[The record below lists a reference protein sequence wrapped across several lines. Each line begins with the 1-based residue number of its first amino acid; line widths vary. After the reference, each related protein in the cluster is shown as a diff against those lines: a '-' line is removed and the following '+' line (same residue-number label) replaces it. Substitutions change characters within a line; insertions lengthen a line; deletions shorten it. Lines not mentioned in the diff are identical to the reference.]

1 MEPSTR
7 GQRQRQALIADI
19 VREARTQLEAGG
31 PNAISLRGVARA
43 VGMSAPSLYTYFP
56 SLAHLYTELISQ
68 SYRELA
74 KTIEDTL
81 RRNRTASVEV
91 RLLAGPRAYRRWAL
105 AHREQFNLIFF
116 DQINGY
122 QAPPDGPTVAAQTLA
137 LRPIAESYAT
147 ACNRS
152 IDELSTDDELLD
164 EFLGWW
170 GAFHGLV
177 ALEVNH
183 HLDWRQPN
191 RIFERHL
198 TASVARIL
206 EQVRAST
213 PKTNPNRKK
222 RDER

>member
-1 MEPSTR
+1 MTSPTR
-7 GQRQRQALIADI
+7 SERQRQALIDDI
-19 VREARTQLEAGG
+19 VREARIQLEAGG

-56 SLAHLYTELISQ
+56 SLAHLYPELISQ
-68 SYRELA
+68 SYRDLA

-81 RRNRTASVEV
+81 RRNSKAEIKD

-116 DQINGY
+116 DQIRGY
-122 QAPPDGPTVAAQTLA
+122 QAPPDGPTVDAQTMA
-137 LRPIAESYAT
+137 LRPIAVTYA
-147 ACNRS
+147 AAHNRTVE
-152 IDELSTDDELLD
+152 ELSANDDLLD

-183 HLDWRQPN
+183 HLDWRHPS
-191 RIFERHL
+191 RIFERHI
-198 TASVARIL
+198 TTSVTRVLQQGNKPTINMK
-206 EQVRAST
+206 RT
-213 PKTNPNRKK
+213 K
-222 RDER
+222 RDPE